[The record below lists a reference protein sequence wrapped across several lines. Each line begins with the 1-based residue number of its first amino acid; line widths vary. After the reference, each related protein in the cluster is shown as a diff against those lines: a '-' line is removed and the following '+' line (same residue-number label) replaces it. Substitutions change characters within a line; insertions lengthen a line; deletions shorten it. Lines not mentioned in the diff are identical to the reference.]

1 MSVLSQRIQNVKPSP
16 TLMITA
22 KAKALQA
29 QGKDVIGL
37 GSGEPDFDTPE
48 HIKKAAIRALREGF
62 TKYTAVEGI
71 SELHQA
77 IIQRYA
83 KDHNMT
89 LTPDQIVVTVGGKQ
103 AFYNLIQATINPGDE
118 VIIPAPYWVSYP
130 DMVLLADGVPVTV
143 ATKEENGF
151 KMTPEELEAAITA
164 KSRFLVINS
173 PSNPTGSAYTA
184 EELIALGAV
193 LERHPHVWVITDDI
207 YEKIIYKPFKFVTIT
222 GVVPA
227 LQNRTVILS
236 GVSKAYSMTGWRIG
250 YAVGPKE
257 IIKAMVKMQ
266 SQSTSN
272 ATSIAQRAAAVALA
286 GPQKCIK
293 PMLKAFLERRDFV
306 VNALNAMPGITC
318 RTPEGAFYVFPNVA
332 GLMGTTAPNG
342 TRINDTLEFS
352 AYLLEAVGVAVV
364 PGSAFGLDPY
374 FRISFAT
381 SMQDLEQAMIR
392 IRKVAEELTQHKAG

>member
-1 MSVLSQRIQNVKPSP
+1 MSLLSQRIQNVKPSP

-29 QGKDVIGL
+29 QGKDVLGL

-71 SELHQA
+71 DELIQA
-77 IIQRYA
+77 IIGRYA
-83 KDHNMT
+83 KDHKMT
-89 LTPDQIVVTVGGKQ
+89 VTPDQVVVTVGGKQ

-143 ATKEENGF
+143 ATREENGF
-151 KMTPEELEAAITA
+151 KLTAEELEAAITP

-184 EELIALGAV
+184 EELLKIGAV
-193 LERHPHVWVITDDI
+193 LERHPHVWVISDDI
-207 YEKIIYKPFKFVTIT
+207 YEKIVYKPFKFATIT
-222 GVVPA
+222 GVVPS
-227 LQNRTVILS
+227 LQNRTVIVS

-257 IIKAMVKMQ
+257 VIKAMIKMQ

-272 ATSIAQRAAAVALA
+272 ATSIAQKAAAVALA

-293 PMLKAFLERRDFV
+293 PMVKAFRERRDFV
-306 VNALNAMPGITC
+306 VKALNEMPGITC
-318 RTPEGAFYVFPNVA
+318 RTPEGAFYVYPNVA
-332 GLMGTTAPNG
+332 GLMGKSTADG
-342 TRINDTLEFS
+342 KVINDTLEFS
-352 AYLLEAVGVAVV
+352 AHLLEAVGVAVV

-381 SMQDLEQAMIR
+381 SMQDLEQAMVR
-392 IRKVAEELTQHKAG
+392 IRKVAEELTRA

>member
-48 HIKKAAIRALREGF
+48 HIKKATIRALREGF

-71 SELHQA
+71 GELHHA
-77 IIQRYA
+77 IIQRYVA
-83 KDHNMT
+83 DHN
-89 LTPDQIVVTVGGKQ
+89 LAFTPDQVVVTVGGKQ

-130 DMVLLADGVPVTV
+130 DMVLLADGVPVIV
-143 ATKEENGF
+143 SAREENGF
-151 KMTPEELEAAITA
+151 KMTPEELEAAITP
-164 KSRFLVINS
+164 KTRFLVINS

-193 LERHPHVWVITDDI
+193 LERHPQVWVISDDI
-207 YEKIIYKPFKFVTIT
+207 YEKIIYKPFRFATISA
-222 GVVPA
+222 VVPS
-227 LQNRTVILS
+227 LQNRTVIVS

-272 ATSIAQRAAAVALA
+272 ATSIAQKGAVAALS

-293 PMLKAFLERRDFV
+293 PMVKAFRERRDFV
-306 VNALNAMPGITC
+306 VAALNDMPGITC
-318 RTPEGAFYVFPNVA
+318 RMPEGAFYVFPNVA
-332 GLMGTTAPNG
+332 GLMGKTAANG
-342 TRINDTLEFS
+342 TVIQDTLQFS

-392 IRKVAEELTQHKAG
+392 IRKVAEELAG

>member
-1 MSVLSQRIQNVKPSP
+1 MSLLSQRIQNVKPSP
-16 TLMITA
+16 TLMIAA

-29 QGKDVIGL
+29 EGKDVIGL
-37 GSGEPDFDTPE
+37 GSGEPDFDTPV
-48 HIKKAAIRALREGF
+48 HIKKAAILALREGF

-71 SELHQA
+71 GELHQA
-77 IIQRYA
+77 IIRRYA
-83 KDHNMT
+83 KDHD
-89 LTPDQIVVTVGGKQ
+89 LAFTPDQVVVTVGGKQ
-103 AFYNLIQATINPGDE
+103 AFYNLVQATLNPGDE

-130 DMVLLADGVPVTV
+130 DMVLLADGKPVIV
-143 ATKEENGF
+143 ATAEANGF
-151 KMTPEELEAAITA
+151 KMTPEELEAAITP
-164 KSRFLVINS
+164 KTRFLVINS

-184 EELIALGAV
+184 EELVQLAAV
-193 LERHPHVWVITDDI
+193 LERHPHVWVISDDI
-207 YEKIIYKPFKFVTIT
+207 YEKIVYKPFQFVTIT
-222 GVVPA
+222 SVAPA
-227 LQNRTVILS
+227 LRERTVIVS

-272 ATSIAQRAAAVALA
+272 AVSIAQRAAAVALS

-293 PMLKAFLERRDFV
+293 PMVKAFRERRDFC
-306 VNALNAMPGITC
+306 VNAFNAMPGVTC
-318 RTPEGAFYVFPNVA
+318 RTPEGAFYLFPNVA
-332 GLMGTTAPNG
+332 GLMNTTTPEG
-342 TRINDTLEFS
+342 KPIRDSLELS

-381 SMQDLEQAMIR
+381 SMADLEQAMIR
-392 IRKVAEELTQHKAG
+392 IHKVAEILTK